1 MSWSWRRL
9 IPSEYPLQRLIE
21 ELNARLLSLSNSL
34 AQGLEVRTVTASE
47 TLDREDKVMLVDT
60 SSGAVTL
67 SLLPAAQLPGV
78 EYHIKLI
85 DATNNLTIDPDGSE
99 TIDGSTTL
107 VVSTVNVSYSI
118 VSDGAQW
125 WIV

>member
-85 DATNNLTIDPDGSE
+85 DATNNPEAAATAMDGYPLAQKGKPEKAMKTIKKSMG
-99 TIDGSTTL
+99 
-107 VVSTVNVSYSI
+107 
-118 VSDGAQW
+118 
-125 WIV
+125 